1 MRVAG
6 RTSTI
11 LVTTILA
18 VGLMYSQVCN
28 TACFFA
34 ACSQQEKIERSVPNN
49 EAGSCHHHKPPAQNS
64 ESGSRHPSGS
74 HDCNTHDTIN
84 SLMPVTAAGVD
95 WSHQSSQPGTISPFD
110 LAAFSLDHLVRGAAE
125 ITPFRAPPRH
135 TQRTILR
142 I

>member
-1 MRVAG
+1 MRVSG
-6 RTSTI
+6 KTSTI
-11 LVTTILA
+11 LVTTILT

-34 ACSQQEKIERSVPNN
+34 ACSQQGKVERSVPNKD
-49 EAGSCHHHKPPAQNS
+49 AGSCHHHKSPAQNS

-84 SLMPVTAAGVD
+84 SLLPITAAGVD
-95 WSHQSSQPGTISPFD
+95 WSHQSSQPGTISPF
-110 LAAFSLDHLVRGAAE
+110 AFASFSLDQLVGGAAE
-125 ITPFRAPPRH
+125 ITPFRAPPRQP
-135 TQRTILR
+135 QRSILR